1 MLTPQFI
8 PAIHYQAAAR
18 SEILWICIHT
28 MEVPCVTGMAQR
40 CAHAMAD
47 PRGLRADSAHYA
59 CDPAN
64 VVQMVREQDI
74 AWHCRS
80 DATGT
85 VNRLSIGVEHAGY
98 TLGGTPTDWLHD
110 PHAQGMVDL
119 SAQLVA
125 DICSRYGVP
134 VVHLTVEQIRAGE
147 RGIFAHVDATR
158 AFGVPGGHV
167 DGQTWEWA
175 PYLAIVQALLH
186 TPPAPEMQS

>member
-28 MEVPCVTGMAQR
+28 MEAPCVTGMAQR

-47 PRGLRADSAHYA
+47 PRGLRDDSAHYA

-98 TLGGTPTDWLHD
+98 TLGTPTDWIRD
-110 PHAQGMVDL
+110 PHAQGMMDL

-134 VVHLTVEQIRAGE
+134 VMHLTVEQIRAGE
-147 RGIFAHVDATR
+147 RGIFSHIDATH
-158 AFGVPGGHV
+158 AFGVAGGHV
-167 DGQTWEWA
+167 DGSTWAWDQ
-175 PYLAIVQALLH
+175 YLPVVQALVK
-186 TPPAPEMQS
+186 TPDVELIS